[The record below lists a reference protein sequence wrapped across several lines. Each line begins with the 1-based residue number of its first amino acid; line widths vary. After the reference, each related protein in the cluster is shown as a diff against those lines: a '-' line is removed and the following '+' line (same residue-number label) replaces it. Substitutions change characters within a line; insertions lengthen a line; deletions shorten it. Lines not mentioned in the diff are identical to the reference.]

1 MQQLTEEGAV
11 QLFRPLNRN
20 DYLLGAVGILQFDV
34 ILARLKN
41 EYGVKSHLEPANFLT
56 ARWVVTQDAE
66 ALKRFEKQFLDSLAR
81 DSQGNL
87 VYLPAN
93 AWRLERTIEDWPEIQ
108 FLQTME
114 IN

>member
-1 MQQLTEEGAV
+1 MKKIVIFASGSGSSAENIFQKFGENG
-11 QLFRPLNRN
+11 
-20 DYLLGAVGILQFDV
+20 GIDV
-34 ILARLKN
+34 
-41 EYGVKSHLEPANFLT
+41 VKLYCNNPNAY
-56 ARWVVTQDAE
+56 V
-66 ALKRFEKQFLDSLAR
+66 LKRFEKQFLDSLAR